1 MELSAEIADWVRAI
15 AELAIALTSIY
26 GLTVVRRVE
35 KNTNS
40 LTQQL
45 VDSTA
50 TKSHAEGMLEERNKE
65 KL

>member
-1 MELSAEIADWVRAI
+1 MELSAEIANWVRAI